1 MTIPQA
7 NEVRLQREVQQFLQD
22 RVGWF
27 TLAPSTQ
34 ETEIG
39 FIYAVMAETNQ
50 PGGSRQAAGASVRV
64 NWWQY
69 WFSKSSE
76 HVLNMVSDH
85 CSVRE
90 FPSPTWLAKTK
101 SSSQE

>member
-1 MTIPQA
+1 MPIRNAPFNNHVFNGTIFNQSLAVLNNSCYMTIPQA

-27 TLAPSTQ
+27 TLAPGTQ

-50 PGGSRQAAGASVRV
+50 PGGSRSANGATVRV

-69 WFSKSSE
+69 WFSTS
-76 HVLNMVSDH
+76 
-85 CSVRE
+85 
-90 FPSPTWLAKTK
+90 
-101 SSSQE
+101 